1 MPGISHSPSNPPSS
15 SPFLGSCFFVDFWD
29 LPLFT
34 SSTVIMKPEAEKPAS
49 KALVTG
55 VVLFYLVAA
64 LAMVMANKWVL
75 NTTDTPLFF
84 LWTQLAI
91 AALLFVI
98 CDLFRALPD
107 RLSFDIATAKEM
119 GAVVGLNVVGLS
131 FSNYTL
137 KYVDASFYQVA
148 RGLVLPFT
156 VVVSFIFLHARPSL
170 KVLSACGVVTFGFF
184 IGVFL
189 DGTPVSML
197 GIFFGVA
204 SSAITAVHSVVIK
217 KSLKAVN
224 GSALALSW
232 YMNVLSAAL
241 LFPILLL
248 AGEGP
253 DVMKLIFN
261 VNELTVPEGSMS
273 PLRTFIYGS
282 LITGLLGFL
291 MNIASLL
298 SIKVTSPITH
308 MVSSAVR
315 GVAASLLGMWLFHD
329 VITTGRASSIGT
341 ILAGSAL
348 YTWFKHKESQDSK
361 PAASRRG
368 SYERVK
374 MDDLESG
381 ANETKE
387 SHKA

>member
-1 MPGISHSPSNPPSS
+1 
-15 SPFLGSCFFVDFWD
+15 
-29 LPLFT
+29 
-34 SSTVIMKPEAEKPAS
+34 MKPEAEKPAS
-49 KALVTG
+49 KALVVDG
-55 VVLFYLVAA
+55 SRPFLPCCSFSG
-64 LAMVMANKWVL
+64 MNKWVL

-107 RLSFDIATAKEM
+107 RLSFDMATAKEM
-119 GAVVGLNVVGLS
+119 GAVVGLNVIGLS

-137 KYVDASFYQVA
+137 KYSHAASFC
-148 RGLVLPFT
+148 RSPLL
-156 VVVSFIFLHARPSL
+156 SHSSSLHARPSL
-170 KVLSACGVVTFGFF
+170 KVLSACGVVTLGFF
-184 IGVFL
+184 VGVFL

-248 AGEGP
+248 VGEGP
-253 DVMKLIFN
+253 GVTKLLFN
-261 VNELTVPEGSMS
+261 VGELTVPEGSMS

-348 YTWFKHKESQDSK
+348 YTWFKHRESQDHK
-361 PAASRRG
+361 PATSRRG

-374 MDDLESG
+374 MEDLETG
-381 ANETKE
+381 AAETKE

>member
-1 MPGISHSPSNPPSS
+1 
-15 SPFLGSCFFVDFWD
+15 
-29 LPLFT
+29 
-34 SSTVIMKPEAEKPAS
+34 MKPEAEKPAS

-91 AALLFVI
+91 AALLFVV

-107 RLSFDIATAKEM
+107 RLSFDMATAKEM

-170 KVLSACGVVTFGFF
+170 KVLSACGVVTLGFF
-184 IGVFL
+184 VGVFL

-232 YMNVLSAAL
+232 YMNSLSAVL

-253 DVMKLIFN
+253 GVMKLLFN
-261 VNELTVPEGSMS
+261 VSELTVPEGSMS

-329 VITTGRASSIGT
+329 IITTGRASSIGT

-348 YTWFKHKESQDSK
+348 YTWFKHQESHDHK
-361 PAASRRG
+361 PATPRRG

-374 MDDLESG
+374 MEDLETG
-381 ANETKE
+381 AAETKE